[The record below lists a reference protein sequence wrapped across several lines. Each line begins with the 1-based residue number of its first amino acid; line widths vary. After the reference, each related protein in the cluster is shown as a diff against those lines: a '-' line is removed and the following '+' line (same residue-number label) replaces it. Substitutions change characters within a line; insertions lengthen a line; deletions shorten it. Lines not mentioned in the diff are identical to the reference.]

1 MKKIDWQHIVR
12 QALPV
17 VAVVALLA
25 SYRDARQRCPPFSL
39 PAPNFFRAI
48 ARTFGGEAHP
58 AWGFFVALLSLVI
71 CRTACKDR

>member
-25 SYRDARQRCPPFSL
+25 SYRDDDNAARLSATCPEFFSR
-39 PAPNFFRAI
+39 NRAHL
-48 ARTFGGEAHP
+48 R
-58 AWGFFVALLSLVI
+58 
-71 CRTACKDR
+71 R